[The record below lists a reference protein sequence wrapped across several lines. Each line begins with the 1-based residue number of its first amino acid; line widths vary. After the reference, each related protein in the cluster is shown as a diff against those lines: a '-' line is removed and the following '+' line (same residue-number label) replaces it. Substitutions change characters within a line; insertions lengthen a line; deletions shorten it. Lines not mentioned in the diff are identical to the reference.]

1 MILIYLIVILLA
13 GAFLAWITGKI
24 NHVLPRIIS
33 LTVLSVDLIIVLH
46 YLQSATLGKDWLV
59 DVKLEW
65 IPALGISL
73 HLALDGLSLVLLILT
88 FFLGIISV
96 IISWKEIDSKTGF
109 FHFNLLLILAG
120 ITGVFLSLDLF
131 LFYFFWEL
139 MLVPMYF
146 LIGIWG
152 HENRTAASNKF
163 FLYTQASGLLMFI
176 AIIALYFVHGKA
188 TGIYSFDYLQ
198 LLGTKMPTSTAMLI
212 MLGFLAAF
220 LVKLPVVPLH
230 NWLPDAHTEAPT
242 AGSLIL
248 AALLLK
254 TGAYGLLRFIVP
266 LFPSEAV
273 TFAPVGMLLG
283 VIGILYGAKLAFA
296 QTDLKR
302 LVAYTSVSH
311 MGFVILGVFSFN
323 EIAYQGVVIQMIAH
337 GISTG
342 ALFILVGQ
350 LYERV
355 HTRDINKMGGLW
367 EKVPVMG
374 AIGLIFSMAS
384 LGLPGLGNF
393 IAELLIL
400 IGAFKANILM
410 SCLASLGLI
419 AATLYSLRIV
429 QKVFLGNKNTDWKMN
444 DMTLREK
451 VVSASLVI
459 AILWLG
465 LFPKPVLEA
474 AKPALLKTLKNQ
486 KEMTFLYS
494 PPTPSL
500 LRKEGAI
507 HRYAEHYKSIQRNR
521 SIFTFHYIVLRTENK
536 TYLKGSDSLIIS
548 EPLSRNLPSLR
559 SREGMGVSMY
569 ERKEMPDRKDVSKWH
584 PPVRSGGPTY
594 CLWISNYIL

>member
-1 MILIYLIVILLA
+1 MILVYLIVILLT
-13 GAFLAWITGKI
+13 GAILAWIAGKW
-24 NHVLPRIIS
+24 NSVWPRIIS
-33 LTVLSVDLIIVLH
+33 LAALSIDLILTILYIIQPVPPD
-46 YLQSATLGKDWLV
+46 SKWLI
-59 DVKLEW
+59 DIKLNW
-65 IPALGISL
+65 IPEFGISL
-73 HLALDGLSLVLLILT
+73 HLALDGLSLLMLFLT
-88 FFLGIISV
+88 FFLGILSI
-96 IISWKEIDSKTGF
+96 IISWKEINQKVGF
-109 FHFNLLLILAG
+109 FHFNLLMILAG

-176 AIIALYFVHGKA
+176 SILALYFVHGHS
-188 TGIYSFDYLQ
+188 TGLYTFDYLQ
-198 LLGTKMPTSTAMLI
+198 LLGTEMQASTALLI

-266 LFPSEAV
+266 LFPSSSI
-273 TFAPVGMLLG
+273 TFAPIGMLLG

-296 QTDLKR
+296 QVDLKR

-311 MGFVILGVFSFN
+311 MGFVILGVFTFN
-323 EIAYQGVVIQMIAH
+323 EIAYQGVVMQMIAH

-350 LYERV
+350 LYERI
-355 HTRDINKMGGLW
+355 HTRDINRMGGLW

-384 LGLPGLGNF
+384 LGLPGSGNF

-400 IGAFKANILM
+400 IGAFKTNILM
-410 SCLASLGLI
+410 SCLASAGLI
-419 AATLYSLRIV
+419 AATIYSLRIV
-429 QKVFLGNKNTDWKMN
+429 QKVFLGNKNGDWEMH
-444 DMTLREK
+444 DLTVREK
-451 VVSASLVI
+451 IVSASLVI
-459 AILWLG
+459 VIVWLG
-465 LFPKPVLEA
+465 LFPQPVFNT
-474 AKPALLKTLKNQ
+474 AKPALLKTLDLQ
-486 KEMTFLYS
+486 KEKIVQAPANSKNESSVKNM
-494 PPTPSL
+494 L
-500 LRKEGAI
+500 LF
-507 HRYAEHYKSIQRNR
+507 Q
-521 SIFTFHYIVLRTENK
+521 T
-536 TYLKGSDSLIIS
+536 S
-548 EPLSRNLPSLR
+548 EQ
-559 SREGMGVSMY
+559 
-569 ERKEMPDRKDVSKWH
+569 
-584 PPVRSGGPTY
+584 
-594 CLWISNYIL
+594 

>member
-13 GAFLAWITGKI
+13 GAFLAWITGKQ
-24 NHVLPRIIS
+24 NPLAARIIS
-33 LTVLSVDLIIVLH
+33 ITVLTIDLILILLYVF
-46 YLQSATLGKDWLV
+46 QTSPSNKDWLA
-59 DVKLEW
+59 DVKIDW
-65 IPALGISL
+65 IPAFGISF
-73 HLALDGLSLVLLILT
+73 HLALDGLSLVMLILT

-96 IISWKEIDSKTGF
+96 IISWKEITSKVGF

-176 AIIALYFVHGKA
+176 SIISLYFIHGHS
-188 TGIYSFDYLQ
+188 TGVYSFDYLQ
-198 LLGTKMPTSTAMLI
+198 LLGTNMPTATAMLI

-266 LFPSEAV
+266 LFPAEAV
-273 TFAPVGMLLG
+273 SFAPIGMLLG
-283 VIGILYGAKLAFA
+283 VTGILYGAKLAFA

-323 EIAYQGVVIQMIAH
+323 EIAYQGVVIQMVAH

-342 ALFILVGQ
+342 ALFVLVGQ
-350 LYERV
+350 LYERI
-355 HTRDINKMGGLW
+355 HTRDLNKMGGLW

-374 AIGLIFSMAS
+374 AVGLVFSMAS

-400 IGAFKANILM
+400 VGAFKTNILM

-419 AATLYSLRIV
+419 AATIYSLRIV
-429 QKVFLGNKNTDWKMN
+429 QKVFLGNKNTDWKMT
-444 DMTLREK
+444 DLTIREK
-451 VVSASLVI
+451 VVSALMVV
-459 AILWLG
+459 AIVWLG
-465 LFPKPVLEA
+465 LFPKPVLNA
-474 AKPALLKTLKNQ
+474 AKPAILKTLKNQ
-486 KEMTFLYS
+486 PEIASQNLFQ
-494 PPTPSL
+494 
-500 LRKEGAI
+500 
-507 HRYAEHYKSIQRNR
+507 KSIDPYLFLIPPSQP
-521 SIFTFHYIVLRTENK
+521 SPKGEGVPIYK
-536 TYLKGSDSLIIS
+536 TRMEAKIPEIDNSHLQQLKDGKWTIIS
-548 EPLSRNLPSLR
+548 PLG
-559 SREGMGVSMY
+559 ETGKGVKIMKPN
-569 ERKEMPDRKDVSKWH
+569 E
-584 PPVRSGGPTY
+584 
-594 CLWISNYIL
+594 ILY

>member
-1 MILIYLIVILLA
+1 M
-13 GAFLAWITGKI
+13 
-24 NHVLPRIIS
+24 
-33 LTVLSVDLIIVLH
+33 
-46 YLQSATLGKDWLV
+46 
-59 DVKLEW
+59 
-65 IPALGISL
+65 
-73 HLALDGLSLVLLILT
+73 
-88 FFLGIISV
+88 
-96 IISWKEIDSKTGF
+96 
-109 FHFNLLLILAG
+109 AG

-176 AIIALYFVHGKA
+176 SIIALYFVHGHS
-188 TGIYSFDYLQ
+188 TGFIRLIICSCWEPD
-198 LLGTKMPTSTAMLI
+198 MPASTAMLI

-266 LFPSEAV
+266 LFPSESV
-273 TFAPVGMLLG
+273 TFAPIGMLLG

-342 ALFILVGQ
+342 ALFIFVGQ
-350 LYERV
+350 LYERI

-367 EKVPVMG
+367 EKAPVMG

-384 LGLPGLGNF
+384 LG
-393 IAELLIL
+393 I
-400 IGAFKANILM
+400 
-410 SCLASLGLI
+410 
-419 AATLYSLRIV
+419 TRI
-429 QKVFLGNKNTDWKMN
+429 
-444 DMTLREK
+444 
-451 VVSASLVI
+451 
-459 AILWLG
+459 
-465 LFPKPVLEA
+465 
-474 AKPALLKTLKNQ
+474 
-486 KEMTFLYS
+486 
-494 PPTPSL
+494 
-500 LRKEGAI
+500 RK
-507 HRYAEHYKSIQRNR
+507 
-521 SIFTFHYIVLRTENK
+521 F
-536 TYLKGSDSLIIS
+536 
-548 EPLSRNLPSLR
+548 
-559 SREGMGVSMY
+559 
-569 ERKEMPDRKDVSKWH
+569 
-584 PPVRSGGPTY
+584 Y
-594 CLWISNYIL
+594 C

>member
-1 MILIYLIVILLA
+1 MILIYLIVILLV
-13 GAFLAWITGKI
+13 GAFLAWITGKW
-24 NHVLPRIIS
+24 HHMWPRIIS
-33 LTVLSVDLIIVLH
+33 LSVLAIDLIIIVLF
-46 YLQSATLGKDWLV
+46 YFQTVPSDKEWLV
-59 DVKLEW
+59 DVKLDW

-73 HLALDGLSLVLLILT
+73 HLALDGLSLVMLFLT

-96 IISWKEIDSKTGF
+96 IISWKEIDSKAGF

-176 AIIALYFVHGKA
+176 SIIALYFVHGNA

-198 LLGTKMPTSTAMLI
+198 LLGTNMPPSTAMLI
-212 MLGFLAAF
+212 MFGFLAAF

-266 LFPSEAV
+266 LFPTEAV
-273 TFAPVGMLLG
+273 TFAPIGMLLG

-350 LYERV
+350 LYERI

-374 AIGLIFSMAS
+374 AIGLIFAMAS

-419 AATLYSLRIV
+419 AATIYSLRIV
-429 QKVFLGNKNTDWKMN
+429 QKVFLGNKNSDWNMN
-444 DMTLREK
+444 DLTLREK
-451 VVSASLVI
+451 AVSASLVI
-459 AILWLG
+459 VILWLG

-486 KEMTFLYS
+486 KELSFKDSKNKNVDYFINIGLFN
-494 PPTPSL
+494 
-500 LRKEGAI
+500 RKG
-507 HRYAEHYKSIQRNR
+507 
-521 SIFTFHYIVLRTENK
+521 
-536 TYLKGSDSLIIS
+536 
-548 EPLSRNLPSLR
+548 
-559 SREGMGVSMY
+559 
-569 ERKEMPDRKDVSKWH
+569 RKDLAQ
-584 PPVRSGGPTY
+584 RSQS
-594 CLWISNYIL
+594 IH

>member
-1 MILIYLIVILLA
+1 MILVYFIVILLT
-13 GAFLAWITGKI
+13 GAFLAWIAGRR
-24 NHVLPRIIS
+24 NPVWSRIIS
-33 LTVLSVDLIIVLH
+33 LVALGIDLLLVIPLLI
-46 YLQSATLGKDWLV
+46 QPISPENKWLI
-59 DVKLEW
+59 DFKLNW
-65 IPALGISL
+65 IPQFGISL
-73 HLALDGLSLVLLILT
+73 HLALDGLSLLLLVLT
-88 FFLGIISV
+88 FFLGILSV
-96 IISWKEIDSKTGF
+96 IISWKEIQEKVGF

-120 ITGVFLSLDLF
+120 IVGVFLSLDLF

-152 HENRTAASNKF
+152 HENRTAASYKF

-176 AIIALYFVHGKA
+176 SILAIYFVHGNS
-188 TGIYSFDYLQ
+188 TGNYTFDYLQ
-198 LLGTKMPTSTAMLI
+198 LLGTNIPTSTAWLI

-230 NWLPDAHTEAPT
+230 NWLPDAHSEAPT

-266 LFPSEAV
+266 LFPVAAHL
-273 TFAPVGMLLG
+273 FAPIGMILG

-323 EIAYQGVVIQMIAH
+323 ELAYQGVVMQMIAH

-350 LYERV
+350 LYERI
-355 HTRDINKMGGLW
+355 HTRDLNQMGRLW
-367 EKVPVMG
+367 EKAPVMG

-400 IGAFKANILM
+400 VGAFQSSVLLT
-410 SCLASLGLI
+410 CLASLGLI
-419 AATLYSLRIV
+419 AATVYSLRIV
-429 QKVFLGNKNTDWKMN
+429 QKVFFGNKNRDWTLN
-444 DMTLREK
+444 DLTLREK

-459 AILWLG
+459 VIVWLG
-465 LFPKPVLEA
+465 LFPQPVFNI
-474 AKPALLKTLKNQ
+474 AKPALLKTLETSAEKSSRAP
-486 KEMTFLYS
+486 EMSKTNI
-494 PPTPSL
+494 P
-500 LRKEGAI
+500 A
-507 HRYAEHYKSIQRNR
+507 KSI
-521 SIFTFHYIVLRTENK
+521 FHF
-536 TYLKGSDSLIIS
+536 
-548 EPLSRNLPSLR
+548 
-559 SREGMGVSMY
+559 
-569 ERKEMPDRKDVSKWH
+569 
-584 PPVRSGGPTY
+584 
-594 CLWISNYIL
+594 

>member
-13 GAFLAWITGKI
+13 GAFLAWITGKQ
-24 NHVLPRIIS
+24 NPVLPRIIS
-33 LTVLSVDLIIVLH
+33 LITLTIDLIIIMLYVFR
-46 YLQSATLGKDWLV
+46 SIPSDKDWLI
-59 DVKLEW
+59 DIKLNW
-65 IPALGISL
+65 IPEFGISL
-73 HLALDGLSLVLLILT
+73 HLALDGLSLVMLILT

-96 IISWKEIDSKTGF
+96 VISWKEIDSKVGF

-131 LFYFFWEL
+131 VFYFFWEL

-152 HENRTAASNKF
+152 HGNRTAASNKF

-176 AIIALYFVHGKA
+176 AIITLYIVHGRS
-188 TGIYSFDYLQ
+188 TGLYTFDYLQ
-198 LLGTKMPTSTAMLI
+198 LLGTEMSSSTALLV

-266 LFPSEAV
+266 LFPSASV
-273 TFAPVGMLLG
+273 IFAPIGMLLG
-283 VIGILYGAKLAFA
+283 VAGILYGAKLAFA

-311 MGFVILGVFSFN
+311 MGFIILGVFSFN
-323 EIAYQGVVIQMIAH
+323 ELAYQGVVIQMIAH

-350 LYERV
+350 LYERI

-367 EKVPVMG
+367 EKAPVMG

-410 SCLASLGLI
+410 SCLASLGLTASTI
-419 AATLYSLRIV
+419 YSLRIV
-429 QKVFLGNKNTDWKMN
+429 QKVFFGNKNTDLKMA
-444 DMTLREK
+444 DLTLREK
-451 VVSASLVI
+451 IVSASLVI

-465 LFPKPVLEA
+465 LFPQPVLNTT
-474 AKPALLKTLKNQ
+474 KPALLKTLNQQ
-486 KEMTFLYS
+486 KEVNFQNPANRTGDVYLFLS
-494 PPTPSL
+494 T
-500 LRKEGAI
+500 
-507 HRYAEHYKSIQRNR
+507 KS
-521 SIFTFHYIVLRTENK
+521 
-536 TYLKGSDSLIIS
+536 
-548 EPLSRNLPSLR
+548 SLR
-559 SREGMGVSMY
+559 PLRLM
-569 ERKEMPDRKDVSKWH
+569 DSK
-584 PPVRSGGPTY
+584 
-594 CLWISNYIL
+594 I

>member
-13 GAFLAWITGKI
+13 GAFLAWIIGKQ
-24 NHVLPRIIS
+24 NPLWSRIIS
-33 LTVLSVDLIIVLH
+33 VAALSADLIIIL
-46 YLQSATLGKDWLV
+46 LFSLNTSGGDKDWLV
-59 DVKLEW
+59 DIKFNW
-65 IPALGISL
+65 IPAFGISL
-73 HLALDGLSLVLLILT
+73 HFALDGLSLVMLILT

-96 IISWKEIDSKTGF
+96 IISWKEISTRVGF

-176 AIIALYFVHGKA
+176 AIISLYFIHGNS
-188 TGIYSFDYLQ
+188 TGEYTFDYLQ
-198 LLGTKMPTSTAMLI
+198 LLGTTMPGPSAFLI

-254 TGAYGLLRFIVP
+254 TGAYGLLRFIIP
-266 LFPSEAV
+266 MFPSESLR
-273 TFAPVGMLLG
+273 FAPVGMALG
-283 VIGILYGAKLAFA
+283 VVGILYGAKLAFA

-323 EIAYQGVVIQMIAH
+323 ELAYQGVIVQMIAH

-342 ALFILVGQ
+342 ALFVIVGQ
-350 LYERV
+350 LYERI
-355 HTRDINKMGGLW
+355 HTRDITRMGGLW
-367 EKVPVMG
+367 EMAPVMG
-374 AIGLIFSMAS
+374 AVGLIFSMAS

-400 IGAFKANILM
+400 MGAFKASVLWT
-410 SCLASLGLI
+410 CLASLGLI
-419 AATLYSLRIV
+419 AATIYSLRIV
-429 QKVFLGNKNTDWKMN
+429 QKVFVGHKNTEWKMV
-444 DMTLREK
+444 DLSIREK
-451 VVSASLVI
+451 LVSAALVI
-459 AILWLG
+459 SIVWLG
-465 LFPKPVLEA
+465 LYPKPVLDA
-474 AKPALLKTLKNQ
+474 AKPAIIKTLNKQ
-486 KEMTFLYS
+486 KE
-494 PPTPSL
+494 
-500 LRKEGAI
+500 
-507 HRYAEHYKSIQRNR
+507 
-521 SIFTFHYIVLRTENK
+521 
-536 TYLKGSDSLIIS
+536 IS
-548 EPLSRNLPSLR
+548 YNLPSSDSVALCGSSVPLCVIKR
-559 SREGMGVSMY
+559 TYTELHREAQRAT
-569 ERKEMPDRKDVSKWH
+569 EE
-584 PPVRSGGPTY
+584 
-594 CLWISNYIL
+594 

>member
-1 MILIYLIVILLA
+1 MVLNLTRDWHCIDFNLFAYKMILVYLIAVLLIGAFFALLA
-13 GAFLAWITGKI
+13 GRWNPL
-24 NHVLPRIIS
+24 LPRIIS
-33 LTVLSVDLIIVLH
+33 LIVLSFDLILIIVFSLRPVNPGN
-46 YLQSATLGKDWLV
+46 QWLL
-59 DVKLEW
+59 DINFNW
-65 IPALGISL
+65 IPAFGISL

-96 IISWKEIDSKTGF
+96 LISWKEIDTKVGF

-176 AIIALYFVHGKA
+176 AIITLYFVHGRS
-188 TGIYSFDYLQ
+188 TGLYTFDYLQ
-198 LLGTKMPTSTAMLI
+198 LLGTEMPSSTAFLI

-266 LFPSEAV
+266 LFPSASV
-273 TFAPVGMLLG
+273 TFAPIGMLLG

-350 LYERV
+350 LYQRI

-367 EKVPVMG
+367 QKAPVMG
-374 AIGLIFSMAS
+374 AIGLVFSMAS

-419 AATLYSLRIV
+419 AATIYSLRIV

-444 DMTLREK
+444 DLTLREK
-451 VVSASLVI
+451 AVSALLVI
-459 AILWLG
+459 SILWLG
-465 LFPKPVLEA
+465 LFPQQVLNT
-474 AKPALLKTLKNQ
+474 AKPALLKTLIKQ
-486 KEMTFLYS
+486 KEITFQN
-494 PPTPSL
+494 P
-500 LRKEGAI
+500 EGI
-507 HRYAEHYKSIQRNR
+507 K
-521 SIFTFHYIVLRTENK
+521 NK
-536 TYLKGSDSLIIS
+536 TPGEKVLTVDL
-548 EPLSRNLPSLR
+548 
-559 SREGMGVSMY
+559 
-569 ERKEMPDRKDVSKWH
+569 
-584 PPVRSGGPTY
+584 
-594 CLWISNYIL
+594 